1 MTANV
6 SPNFSIRSAR
16 TARSRRAPGMVM
28 MLPEASSLQRVA
40 PAAPVMWGL
49 AQDMRRTGMRGA
61 AFKGPGAMPV
71 GERRPVSDE
80 ASNGEA

>member
-1 MTANV
+1 M
-6 SPNFSIRSAR
+6 P
-16 TARSRRAPGMVM
+16 
-28 MLPEASSLQRVA
+28 LQRVA

-71 GERRPVSDE
+71 GERKPVSDE
-80 ASNGEA
+80 ATNGEA